1 MYAYSY
7 KQSYI
12 FITDYNNNYNI
23 INHFVMTYKVNS
35 SLWCFITVRERIA
48 INEWPAITKY

>member
-1 MYAYSY
+1 MHYTVLITMYAYSY

-35 SLWCFITVRERIA
+35 SL
-48 INEWPAITKY
+48 